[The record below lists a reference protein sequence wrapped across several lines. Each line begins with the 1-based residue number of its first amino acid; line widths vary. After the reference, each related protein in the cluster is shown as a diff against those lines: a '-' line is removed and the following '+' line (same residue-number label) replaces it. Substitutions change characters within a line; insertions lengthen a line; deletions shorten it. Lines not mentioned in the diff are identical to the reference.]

1 MGQLTQAQKSSPAHG
16 GCGRAFLRLA
26 DLLIL
31 GAADQVI
38 QTHLVI
44 ICQRNQM
51 MNRDFARA
59 IFILTVLLLCCAQQ
73 FGYIRL
79 FLICVFS
86 QIAESRIIRHSQHLC
101 DKNSLHLIGHVAC
114 TSKRAYT
121 IRRGDWGWK
130 ILFVNIVF
138 TLVRIMSSLGASLFP
153 RAMLCRLL

>member
-1 MGQLTQAQKSSPAHG
+1 MGQLTQAQKSSPAQG
-16 GCGRAFLRLA
+16 GCGGAFIRPPEQHN
-26 DLLIL
+26 IC
-31 GAADQVI
+31 AAHPVKQTQQVKNF
-38 QTHLVI
+38 
-44 ICQRNQM
+44 QRNQM
-51 MNRDFARA
+51 MDRDFARA

-153 RAMLCRLL
+153 RAMVCRLL